1 MLNASGKV
9 DSDESFN
16 TLLVVFSVD
25 GFVEVWDFES
35 GKLRKDLQYQVD
47 VGASLGLVAL
57 LVERIERLRV
67 SRRNS

>member
-57 LVERIERLRV
+57 LERIERLRV